1 LAGPSVV
8 EPILL
13 VSVSARMLAELAVG
27 AGYDVVAL
35 DRFGDLDLQ
44 RLCPSVSVL
53 RDLGGR
59 GGMAALVDAAEE
71 IGAPSVTYGA
81 GLENQPRLVA
91 RLAQGRMLLGCSP
104 RTLQRVRDPAVL
116 GASLRAAGLAYPS
129 TYGAADAPRRADRSR
144 RWLRKP
150 VRGGGGRGVREWR
163 GGALH
168 GEVVVQERISGLACS
183 AAAVANGRSA
193 VMLGVSEQLVGQRAL
208 GARGYAWCGNVVPP
222 RLGGAQ
228 RHALAAAAQAVCAHL
243 AAEFELRGLFGVDL
257 VWDGQRAWVVEV
269 NPRPTGSLECVEAAH
284 GLGVFAAHVAGCAGL
299 LPGLAADPAP
309 PRAAGKA
316 IVFATED
323 VRVRDTRGWPR
334 RGIRDV
340 PHPGE
345 RIGTGHPI
353 CTLIS
358 LHDSP
363 HAVLADLET
372 RAAGLRAELALSSG
386 SDRDA
391 LAQRPR
397 A

>member
-1 LAGPSVV
+1 VG

-13 VSVSARMLAELAVG
+13 ASVSARMLAELAVG

-59 GGMAALVDAAEE
+59 GGMAALVDAAEG
-71 IGAPSVTYGA
+71 IPAPSVAYGA
-81 GLENQPRLVA
+81 GLENQPALVA
-91 RLAQGRMLLGCSP
+91 RLAAGRTLLGCSP
-104 RTLQRVRDPAVL
+104 ETLRRVRDPAVL
-116 GASLRAAGLAYPS
+116 GASLRAAGLAYPA
-129 TYGAADAPRRADRSR
+129 TFGAADPPRRADRAR

-163 GGALH
+163 GGALD
-168 GEVVVQERISGLACS
+168 GEVVVQERIPGLACS
-183 AAAVANGRSA
+183 AAAVANGDSA
-193 VMLGVSEQLVGQRAL
+193 VVLGVSEQLVGHRGL

-222 RLGGAQ
+222 RLAAEQQ
-228 RHALAAAAQAVCAHL
+228 RALVVAAQAVCAHL
-243 AAEFELRGLFGVDL
+243 AAAFDLRGLFGVDL
-257 VWDGQRAWVVEV
+257 VWDGERAWVVEV

-284 GLGVFAAHVAGCAGL
+284 GLGVFAAHVAACAGR
-299 LPGLAADPAP
+299 LPRLAAGPAP
-309 PRAAGKA
+309 PRAVGKA

-323 VRVRDTRGWPR
+323 VRVGDTRRWPG

-345 RIGTGHPI
+345 RIAAGHPI

-358 LHDSP
+358 LHDSAP
-363 HAVLADLET
+363 AVVADLET
-372 RAAGLRAELALSSG
+372 RAAGLRAELAQRAG
-386 SDRDA
+386 S
-391 LAQRPR
+391 R
-397 A
+397 ARA